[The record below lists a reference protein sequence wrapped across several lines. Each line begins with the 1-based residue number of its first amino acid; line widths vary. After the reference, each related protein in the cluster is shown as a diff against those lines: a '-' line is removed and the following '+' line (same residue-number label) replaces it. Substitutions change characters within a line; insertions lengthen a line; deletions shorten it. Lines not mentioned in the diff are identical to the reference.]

1 MRRLSLTVDEE
12 LNAVLE
18 AFCTEERCSKADV
31 AKCCQPDHAAAL
43 SGTTAGR
50 GATPGLPM

>member
-31 AKCCQPDHAAAL
+31 ARDALALNFRRAAQAGSPGTGSGRAL
-43 SGTTAGR
+43 
-50 GATPGLPM
+50 